1 MIDLSIKIQGT
12 LVDKKFANVTVY
24 KDVNKIPTASITILD
39 GNVAQEDFKESSGG
53 TFDPGKEVE
62 IIANKKPIFKGII
75 IKHQVLLDGVSSKL
89 ILECKDK
96 AVALTIA
103 RKSRYTK
110 PNEKEVDFL
119 KKTVLK
125 API

>member
-53 TFDPGKEVE
+53 
-62 IIANKKPIFKGII
+62 IFYFI
-75 IKHQVLLDGVSSKL
+75 IK
-89 ILECKDK
+89 
-96 AVALTIA
+96 TI
-103 RKSRYTK
+103 S
-110 PNEKEVDFL
+110 
-119 KKTVLK
+119 
-125 API
+125 